1 MATRHRAVGFNNADR
16 PSAIRHATDTEKT
29 RVRHAAVYRT
39 LPRDLSRV
47 AATKNP
53 DGEIHT
59 VTGSLH
65 ARIMAVVNMGVA
77 IQLSLDARQMES
89 TQTVDAVNANRGM

>member
-1 MATRHRAVGFNNADR
+1 
-16 PSAIRHATDTEKT
+16 
-29 RVRHAAVYRT
+29 
-39 LPRDLSRV
+39 
-47 AATKNP
+47 
-53 DGEIHT
+53 

-89 TQTVDAVNANRGM
+89 TQTVDAVNANRGMLKRLAVP